1 MNAEQTT
8 GRVWNR
14 RRTEKQRRLA
24 EANMPGK
31 VIPTDQLVSVLEN
44 LLAPGDR
51 VVLEGNN
58 QKQADFLSR
67 MLAEV
72 NPQKI
77 HDLHMIMPS
86 VGRSEHLDL
95 FEKGIARKLDFS
107 FSGTQSLRISQL
119 LEDGL
124 LEIGAI
130 HTYIELYSRLYVDL
144 SPNVALIA
152 GYKADRKGNL
162 YTGPSTEDTPALME
176 RSARSLQPTFHALAE
191 QSWRRP
197 ADIALRETVGRLG
210 REGEAQM
217 MLATGGVNT
226 HRGAIWALG
235 LLVSAVAMLGG
246 EGQSQA
252 IADAAAALA
261 RLPDGFAP
269 KSFSKG
275 LRASRRWQVP
285 GAREE
290 AQCGFPHIT
299 RLALP
304 QLQHSRAR
312 GASEPQAQLDALMAI
327 MTSLSDTCVLSRAGM
342 AGLQAMQQGACEVL
356 AAGGCASFAG
366 RAALARLDAIMLA
379 LNASPGGAADLLAAT
394 LFLDRV
400 AG

>member
-1 MNAEQTT
+1 MKN
-8 GRVWNR
+8 
-14 RRTEKQRRLA
+14 
-24 EANMPGK
+24 
-31 VIPTDQLVSVLEN
+31 
-44 LLAPGDR
+44 
-51 VVLEGNN
+51 
-58 QKQADFLSR
+58 
-67 MLAEV
+67 
-72 NPQKI
+72 
-77 HDLHMIMPS
+77 
-86 VGRSEHLDL
+86 
-95 FEKGIARKLDFS
+95 
-107 FSGTQSLRISQL
+107 
-119 LEDGL
+119 
-124 LEIGAI
+124 
-130 HTYIELYSRLYVDL
+130 L
-144 SPNVALIA
+144 SPLHAESRVSWLAHTASACLIDEA
-152 GYKADRKGNL
+152 RLSPKPGLVDSRGNGAHQDL
-162 YTGPSTEDTPALME
+162 NLDLME
-176 RSARSLQPTFHALAE
+176 RSARSLQPTFHALAQ
-191 QSWRRP
+191 QSWQRP

-217 MLATGGVNT
+217 MMATGGVNT

-252 IADAAAALA
+252 IAAAAATLA

-290 AQCGFPHIT
+290 AQRGFPHVT
-299 RLALP
+299 TLALP
-304 QLQHSRAR
+304 QLQQSRAR
-312 GASEPQAQLDALMAI
+312 GASEPQARLDALMAI

>member
-1 MNAEQTT
+1 MDSRGNGAHQD
-8 GRVWNR
+8 
-14 RRTEKQRRLA
+14 L
-24 EANMPGK
+24 
-31 VIPTDQLVSVLEN
+31 N
-44 LLAPGDR
+44 L
-51 VVLEGNN
+51 
-58 QKQADFLSR
+58 
-67 MLAEV
+67 
-72 NPQKI
+72 
-77 HDLHMIMPS
+77 
-86 VGRSEHLDL
+86 
-95 FEKGIARKLDFS
+95 
-107 FSGTQSLRISQL
+107 
-119 LEDGL
+119 
-124 LEIGAI
+124 
-130 HTYIELYSRLYVDL
+130 
-144 SPNVALIA
+144 
-152 GYKADRKGNL
+152 
-162 YTGPSTEDTPALME
+162 ALME

-252 IADAAAALA
+252 IADTAAALA
-261 RLPDGFAP
+261 RLPDGQAP

-290 AQCGFPHIT
+290 AQRGFPHIT
-299 RLALP
+299 TLALP
-304 QLQHSRAR
+304 QLLKSRAQ
-312 GASEPQAQLDALMAI
+312 GASEPQARLDALMAI

-342 AGLQAMQQGACEVL
+342 SGLHTMQQGARDVL
-356 AAGGCASFAG
+356 AAGGCASVAG
-366 RAALARLDAIMLA
+366 RAALARLDTQMLA
-379 LNASPGGAADLLAAT
+379 HNASPGGAADLLAAT